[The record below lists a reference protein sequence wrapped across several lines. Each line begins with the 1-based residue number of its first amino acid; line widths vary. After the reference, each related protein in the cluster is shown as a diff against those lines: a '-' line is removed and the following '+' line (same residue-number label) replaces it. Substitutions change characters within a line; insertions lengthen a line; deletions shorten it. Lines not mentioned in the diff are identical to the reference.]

1 MDYNLGRFRLNPRG
15 KFDPEVRYDFLD
27 LVYYR
32 GSSYV
37 CVNEQGC
44 YGIIPDSTE
53 NSFVYWQCNASK
65 GLDGASGGGT
75 GTGYGNFPVEFIEE
89 EERLNFIDIITD
101 D

>member
-15 KFDPEVRYDFLD
+15 KFNPEVRYDFLD
-27 LVYYR
+27 LVYYK
-32 GSSYV
+32 GSSYI

-53 NSFVYWQCNASK
+53 NSFVYWQCNAST
-65 GLDGASGGGT
+65 S
-75 GTGYGNFPVEFIEE
+75 YSNFPVEFIEE
-89 EERLNFIDIITD
+89 EERLNFINIITD